1 LINLRNSD
9 LDFQSEDPAM
19 NKRITNELLKIKKV
33 RLVEDKI
40 AYEDLAVMD
49 NFSEDEITFELN
61 RKIIKEKKD
70 KIALKKAR
78 KLEQQLKD
86 LKQFSIDAMRTI
98 VDTIKSIDENSK
110 KIVFKHFDQENVNL
124 LAKEAPDLL
133 KKISKI
139 GKDAIQIDNYQGY
152 NSDELESDSSGNQSD
167 NDEIN
172 MI

>member
-1 LINLRNSD
+1 
-9 LDFQSEDPAM
+9 M

-33 RLVEDKI
+33 RLIEDKI

-78 KLEQQLKD
+78 KLEQQLKE
-86 LKQFSIDAMRTI
+86 LKQFSVDAMRTI

-110 KIVFKHFDQENVNL
+110 KIVFKHFD
-124 LAKEAPDLL
+124 
-133 KKISKI
+133 
-139 GKDAIQIDNYQGY
+139 
-152 NSDELESDSSGNQSD
+152 
-167 NDEIN
+167 
-172 MI
+172 